1 MTARELETAAAEI
14 RARRRTALERF
25 VTSLVAAALVPVAF
39 QLSGALSVATGL
51 GAGVLAALGA
61 FALTGRRLLLEQLA
75 LDPEALDI
83 PEVRAFGE
91 RLTTPDARARLAAA
105 IRSMVKDAFQPAS
118 RLRCLF
124 LVDRVAAYA
133 RELDAIAR
141 DLCSP
146 AVRIDPVTAARCRWL
161 LTTAAENPLYDR
173 RLPAEDLG
181 SILHRISAGM
191 QPAREPATAI
201 AS

>member
-14 RARRRTALERF
+14 RSRSRIALERF
-25 VTSLVAAALVPVAF
+25 LVSLVSAALVPAAL

-51 GAGVLAALGA
+51 GAGVLAGLGA
-61 FALTGRRLLLEQLA
+61 FALTGRRLLLERLSLEPDALA
-75 LDPEALDI
+75 I

-91 RLTTPDARARLAAA
+91 RLTTPRARARLAAA
-105 IRSMVKDAFQPAS
+105 ITSMVGDAFKPAS

-146 AVRIDPVTAARCRWL
+146 SVRVDPVSAARCRWL
-161 LTTAAENPLYDR
+161 LTNAAENPLYDR
-173 RLPAEDLG
+173 RLPAEELG
-181 SILHRISAGM
+181 SILQRIRAGM
-191 QPAREPATAI
+191 RPAREPI
-201 AS
+201 ALAS

>member
-1 MTARELETAAAEI
+1 MTAREIERAASEI
-14 RARRRTALERF
+14 RGKRRTALERF
-25 VTSLVAAALVPVAF
+25 VVAIVAAALVAPAL
-39 QLSGALSVATGL
+39 QLSGALSVATAL
-51 GAGVLAALGA
+51 GAGALAALGA
-61 FALTGRRLLLEQLA
+61 LALTGRRLLLERLA
-75 LDPEALDI
+75 LEPDALEI

-146 AVRIDPVTAARCRWL
+146 TVRVDPVTAARCQWL
-161 LTTAAENPLYDR
+161 LTNAVENPLYDR
-173 RLPAEDLG
+173 RLPAEELG
-181 SILHRISAGM
+181 SILRRIRAGLK
-191 QPAREPATAI
+191 PLPEHLALAP
-201 AS
+201 